1 MADTPLA
8 DTVVLV
14 TRPSHQAGPLCAQIE
29 HAGGTALRLPA
40 FEIGPPEDETA
51 LRALAAGLDAYDIA
65 VFVSP
70 NAVRGVFQ
78 SPVRTMP
85 PTLQLAAVGPA
96 TAQALADAGHARVI
110 VPASGFNSE
119 ALLEL
124 PELADVADKRVVI
137 FRGDG
142 GRDLLRQVLQS
153 RGAAVEYAE
162 VYRRLRPRPPSAEV
176 RAALRRHEVDAVVVG
191 SAQALESLASL
202 CTDELR
208 DGLLA
213 AQLVVASGRM
223 IQMAESL
230 GFRDPLVAS
239 EPVDRALVDAL
250 IAWRTGTA
258 RQETD

>member
-1 MADTPLA
+1 VADRPLA
-8 DTVVLV
+8 DTAVLV
-14 TRPSHQAGPLCAQIE
+14 TRPSHQAGPLCALIGR
-29 HAGGTALRLPA
+29 AGGTALRLPA
-40 FEIGPPEDETA
+40 FEIGPPKDDRAAHAVTA
-51 LRALAAGLDAYDIA
+51 KLDRYDLA

-70 NAVRGVFQ
+70 NAVRGLFQ
-78 SPVRTMP
+78 SLIGTIPA
-85 PTLQLAAVGPA
+85 TLKLAAVGPA
-96 TAQALADAGHARVI
+96 TAQALADAGHERVI

-124 PELADVADKRVVI
+124 PEFVDVADKRVVI

-142 GRDLLRQVLQS
+142 GRDLLRQVLQT

-162 VYRRLRPRPPSAEV
+162 VYRRLRPGRPSAEV
-176 RAALRRHEVDAVVVG
+176 RAALCRHEVDAVVVG
-191 SAQALESLASL
+191 SAQALESLVSL
-202 CTDELR
+202 CDDELR

-258 RQETD
+258 LQETD